1 MLWGAWVLLVPLEDA
16 EVFVV
21 TAHELVGPTHK
32 LHRARAYPV
41 RSTCGL
47 SSAYAPAS
55 SHGPTTCSSLSKI
68 STLQASSGCSVSH
81 RAWLWGTQCP
91 QPNQTEIQP
100 RVGHPAGITAGVN
113 PPQSRGVHTVVP
125 TGHSVL
131 PGEGGAGL
139 WGSSLCVGGLS
150 AHAGPR
156 GQTPSDEVVPPL
168 LWGCSTPEHGG
179 GPYAQGL
186 GARGPMPAGVQHSGQ
201 GVRLNTSSALGQRG
215 EGICPGTGAP
225 GNGADTHSLHSARL
239 LPCFPRRS
247 TYQMNT

>member
-47 SSAYAPAS
+47 SSTYAPAS

-113 PPQSRGVHTVVP
+113 PPRSRGVHTVVP

-168 LWGCSTPEHGG
+168 LWGCST
-179 GPYAQGL
+179 
-186 GARGPMPAGVQHSGQ
+186 R
-201 GVRLNTSSALGQRG
+201 N
-215 EGICPGTGAP
+215 TGAVPTHKDLEP
-225 GNGADTHSLHSARL
+225 GV
-239 LPCFPRRS
+239 PCLQASS
-247 TYQMNT
+247 TSGRVSGIGTPSGIGTTW